1 MIKKPP
7 RRDLMLFDQEVDHV
21 FIWIQQR
28 YLGNVFGRASTLRV
42 EKAVLAMVVVLL
54 GLWGGRDK
62 KKPLRRGV

>member
-1 MIKKPP
+1 
-7 RRDLMLFDQEVDHV
+7 MLFDQEVDHV